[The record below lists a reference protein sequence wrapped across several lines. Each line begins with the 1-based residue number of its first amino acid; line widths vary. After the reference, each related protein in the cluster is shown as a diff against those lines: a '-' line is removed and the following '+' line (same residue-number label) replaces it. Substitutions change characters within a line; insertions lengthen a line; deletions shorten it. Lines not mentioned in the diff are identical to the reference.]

1 MRKRWL
7 LFSKRQQN
15 IQRVKIYAQRR
26 VWVPPSL
33 LIAVITCPYVKSFES
48 NYLFSFSEPT
58 LKDLENSAQIFNAL
72 SDIPGD
78 IEDVDQLL
86 EVSKLI

>member
-1 MRKRWL
+1 MH
-7 LFSKRQQN
+7 
-15 IQRVKIYAQRR
+15 
-26 VWVPPSL
+26 
-33 LIAVITCPYVKSFES
+33 TTSFES

-86 EVSKLI
+86 EVSKLF